1 MQDSLIQK
9 GQRKQLIQELAGKY
23 AFPQSI
29 LNAMEKVPRH
39 LFVEKGLEHLAYKD
53 RPLPIA
59 AKQTISQPFTVA
71 MQTCLLE
78 CRKWD
83 KVLEIGTGCGY
94 QAAILLALGY
104 KVYSIERIKEFHIL
118 AQKNLIAAGFGTS
131 GLIFGD
137 GFAGLPLFA
146 PFHGILI
153 ACGAPDIP
161 KGLLQQLA
169 VNGRMVV
176 PVGEENQRMLR
187 ITRINENEFRTEDFG
202 SYQFVP
208 MLEGTQ

>member
-23 AFPQSI
+23 AFPRNI

-39 LFVEKGLEHLAYKD
+39 LFVEQGLEHLAYKD

-94 QAAILLALGY
+94 QAAILLTLGY
-104 KVYSIERIKEFHIL
+104 KVYSIERIKELHIL

-131 GLIFGD
+131 GLSFGA
-137 GFAGLPLFA
+137 GFPGLPLLA
-146 PFHGILI
+146 PIHGILI
-153 ACGAPDIP
+153 AWGAPDIP
-161 KGLLQQLA
+161 RGLLQQLA

-187 ITRINENEFRTEDFG
+187 ITRVNENEFRTEDFG